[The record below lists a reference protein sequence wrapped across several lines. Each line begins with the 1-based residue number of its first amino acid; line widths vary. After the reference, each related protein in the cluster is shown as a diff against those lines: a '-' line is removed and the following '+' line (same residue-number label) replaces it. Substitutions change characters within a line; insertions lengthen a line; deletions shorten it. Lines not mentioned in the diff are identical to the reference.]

1 MGTNFPEGNG
11 VSGSAEPKLK
21 RLQSA
26 SARNSRIPH
35 IGKKRHPGDSEGMG
49 APLKVTYQNLS
60 ASVKYYPSDGLF
72 HAYWNIG
79 GIKGKAASK
88 TLEGAE
94 AKAKERL
101 RQIHQGR
108 GQLSELSNREVA
120 SLNAALTLLLEAG
133 HPDFLKVAT
142 EYLAAKEAGQGVS
155 LIEMAQS
162 HAQRSRNVEAASFKS
177 AARDWF
183 KTSKGRWRKKTCD
196 NHRGRMEMLVTTFSS
211 YDTSGEN
218 ALGFEVIRFLLN
230 ESLAKKSPKWRNHV
244 RETLRQIV
252 NHCVARKWMPKDHG
266 LESLLRNERDNP
278 APPKII
284 TPEKFLEVLEAC
296 PSELLPFVV
305 MMGLC
310 GVRREETYKM
320 TWEDVWETEGCI
332 VVNARDAKMWRRRV
346 FERPPVANEW
356 LAPYRHLIGPI
367 WKHTEGAFNSR
378 LDAFR
383 QTVGLKNKHNVLRHS
398 FGSYRYAL
406 TDNADKTSKEMG
418 NSPTTL
424 KKSYYRLVT
433 PAQGAEWFNLM
444 PSTTTDKIVSI
455 I

>member
-1 MGTNFPEGNG
+1 MHMNATYACKNAGCTGSTPVVGTNFPEENG

-35 IGKKRHPGDSEGMG
+35 IGKERHPGDSEGMG

-79 GIKGKAASK
+79 GIRGKAASK

-162 HAQRSRNVEAASFKS
+162 HAQRSCNVEAASFKLQ
-177 AARDWF
+177 AIA
-183 KTSKGRWRKKTCD
+183 TA
-196 NHRGRMEMLVTTFSS
+196 VT
-211 YDTSGEN
+211 
-218 ALGFEVIRFLLN
+218 
-230 ESLAKKSPKWRNHV
+230 
-244 RETLRQIV
+244 
-252 NHCVARKWMPKDHG
+252 
-266 LESLLRNERDNP
+266 
-278 APPKII
+278 
-284 TPEKFLEVLEAC
+284 
-296 PSELLPFVV
+296 SELSWTKRSL
-305 MMGLC
+305 
-310 GVRREETYKM
+310 
-320 TWEDVWETEGCI
+320 TE
-332 VVNARDAKMWRRRV
+332 A
-346 FERPPVANEW
+346 
-356 LAPYRHLIGPI
+356 
-367 WKHTEGAFNSR
+367 
-378 LDAFR
+378 
-383 QTVGLKNKHNVLRHS
+383 
-398 FGSYRYAL
+398 
-406 TDNADKTSKEMG
+406 
-418 NSPTTL
+418 
-424 KKSYYRLVT
+424 
-433 PAQGAEWFNLM
+433 
-444 PSTTTDKIVSI
+444 
-455 I
+455 